1 LLATPPTITAQPQD
15 VTVADGAAASFTVS
29 ASGPAPLGYQWQRDL
44 QPIAGA
50 TSATYRIPAVSL
62 QDNGSVFAVVV
73 TNSAGMVTSDSATL
87 AVAPSTPSIVRAPQ
101 AVTIDD
107 GQSAAF
113 TVVAAGSVPLF
124 YQWLRNGAPIPAASG
139 TSYTLPVASFSD
151 NGANFAVVVRNV
163 AGTATSNAVTLTVHA
178 VAPTIST
185 QPHDQ
190 AVVAGARAGFSVIAS
205 GTTPLT
211 FQWNENGAPIQ
222 GATGAQYTTPVAS
235 VADSGA
241 RFSVLVSDPA
251 GSTPSSSAM
260 LTVTAAPVA
269 PSIITAPQS
278 QSVTAGDTASFSV
291 VASGSDPLSY
301 QWYRNG
307 VAINGATNAAYSLSP
322 VTQQNNGD
330 AYYVTVTN
338 IAGSTSSTTALL
350 TVTAPVG
357 TITLLA
363 GQPGAKGYVDG
374 TGSAAR
380 FNAPRGAA
388 IDSAGNMFVVDGCA
402 IREVTP
408 SGVVTTFAGVAN
420 DCRDVAGP
428 IAGAR
433 FAGIGSIAIDS
444 HDNLFVTAGGCNT
457 DSSTNPPSYLCNG
470 QTVREI
476 SSGTVSTLA
485 GSVTQSGY
493 ADGTGSA
500 ALFSTATGIA
510 LDANGNVY
518 VADTGNDVIRK
529 VTPAGVVT
537 TIAGTNGVRGAA
549 DGTGASASFATVIGL
564 AVDTAGAVYVADV
577 GNNNIRK
584 ITPAGIVSTLAG
596 TAGVVGSA
604 DGTGGAAQ
612 FDYPEALAVGPG
624 NNIYVSDTLNNT
636 IRMITPTG
644 GVTTFA
650 GAPAFGQSADGTG
663 NAARFNQPNGI
674 AADASGNLYVADTGN
689 GTVRTISPA
698 VVVATLAGLPAQ
710 AGSVDGTGST
720 ARFDFPAGVTVD
732 SSGNIDVVD
741 LNNSTVR
748 TLTTAGVVTTLAG
761 TAGVVGSA
769 DGTGTAARFTNPS
782 GMTVAGTGILYVA
795 DTGNDT
801 IRAIA
806 PGAVVST
813 LAGSVQA
820 PGSMDGTGAVAQFNS
835 PTNVA
840 SDGAG
845 NIYVADTKNDTVR
858 KITPAG
864 LVSTIAGSPG
874 IPGSSDG
881 ATGDLARFNAPAGIA
896 VDSSGTIY
904 VSDSGNNTIRTI
916 SSSGVVR
923 TLAGLAGASGATDGG
938 GQGARFDDPTGIA
951 ADNAGNL
958 YVADSGNGTV
968 RKVTPAGLVTTVAGV
983 PHSTGVTLGPLPGSF
998 NRPWGIALMAGSGT
1012 NLVVTDAGAN
1022 AVLLVH
1028 LP

>member
-1 LLATPPTITAQPQD
+1 
-15 VTVADGAAASFTVS
+15 
-29 ASGPAPLGYQWQRDL
+29 
-44 QPIAGA
+44 
-50 TSATYRIPAVSL
+50 
-62 QDNGSVFAVVV
+62 
-73 TNSAGMVTSDSATL
+73 
-87 AVAPSTPSIVRAPQ
+87 
-101 AVTIDD
+101 
-107 GQSAAF
+107 
-113 TVVAAGSVPLF
+113 
-124 YQWLRNGAPIPAASG
+124 
-139 TSYTLPVASFSD
+139 
-151 NGANFAVVVRNV
+151 
-163 AGTATSNAVTLTVHA
+163 
-178 VAPTIST
+178 
-185 QPHDQ
+185 
-190 AVVAGARAGFSVIAS
+190 
-205 GTTPLT
+205 
-211 FQWNENGAPIQ
+211 
-222 GATGAQYTTPVAS
+222 
-235 VADSGA
+235 
-241 RFSVLVSDPA
+241 
-251 GSTPSSSAM
+251 
-260 LTVTAAPVA
+260 
-269 PSIITAPQS
+269 
-278 QSVTAGDTASFSV
+278 
-291 VASGSDPLSY
+291 
-301 QWYRNG
+301 
-307 VAINGATNAAYSLSP
+307 
-322 VTQQNNGD
+322 
-330 AYYVTVTN
+330 
-338 IAGSTSSTTALL
+338 
-350 TVTAPVG
+350 
-357 TITLLA
+357 
-363 GQPGAKGYVDG
+363 
-374 TGSAAR
+374 
-380 FNAPRGAA
+380 
-388 IDSAGNMFVVDGCA
+388 
-402 IREVTP
+402 
-408 SGVVTTFAGVAN
+408 
-420 DCRDVAGP
+420 
-428 IAGAR
+428 
-433 FAGIGSIAIDS
+433 
-444 HDNLFVTAGGCNT
+444 
-457 DSSTNPPSYLCNG
+457 
-470 QTVREI
+470 
-476 SSGTVSTLA
+476 
-485 GSVTQSGY
+485 
-493 ADGTGSA
+493 
-500 ALFSTATGIA
+500 
-510 LDANGNVY
+510 
-518 VADTGNDVIRK
+518 
-529 VTPAGVVT
+529 
-537 TIAGTNGVRGAA
+537 
-549 DGTGASASFATVIGL
+549 
-564 AVDTAGAVYVADV
+564 
-577 GNNNIRK
+577 
-584 ITPAGIVSTLAG
+584 
-596 TAGVVGSA
+596 
-604 DGTGGAAQ
+604 
-612 FDYPEALAVGPG
+612 
-624 NNIYVSDTLNNT
+624 
-636 IRMITPTG
+636 MITPTG

-820 PGSMDGTGAVAQFNS
+820 PGSMDGMGAVAQFNS

-983 PHSTGVTLGPLPGSF
+983 PHSTGVTLGPLRVCTRTQAAHYSNGS
-998 NRPWGIALMAGSGT
+998 ALESRCSR
-1012 NLVVTDAGAN
+1012 
-1022 AVLLVH
+1022 
-1028 LP
+1028 